1 MEACLK
7 HTMMN
12 GENGKVQTQLM
23 PDGSKVA
30 IKPKFFER
38 YPMILPTLVFLMALA
53 IIFTFSGLAVHE
65 KVGSHAQWATIVAFL
80 RMHYMI
86 SGGLASKLYIQ
97 SLNLNLLL
105 SLICRRLCLALP
117 HRMHH
122 LRQL

>member
-7 HTMMN
+7 NTMMN

-23 PDGSKVA
+23 PDGSKMA

-38 YPMILPTLVFLMALA
+38 YPMILPILVFLMALA
-53 IIFTFSGLAVHE
+53 VIFTFSGLAVHE

-86 SGGLASKLYIQ
+86 SGGLAGKLRPV
-97 SLNLNLLL
+97 LL
-105 SLICRRLCLALP
+105 IP
-117 HRMHH
+117 
-122 LRQL
+122 